1 MSGEKFSAIYTYVA
15 QYEDELSFEA
25 GDTVMVQAK
34 DEADWWRGEC
44 KGKTGVFPSNYVEPL
59 KCESTFRIIFPSVL
73 HLSSYNLPV
82 DTTRD
87 SSNTVIVF

>member
-25 GDTVMVQAK
+25 GDTVIVQAK
-34 DEADWWRGEC
+34 EEADWWRGEC

-59 KCESTFRIIFPSVL
+59 KCKSPFSIISLPVL
-73 HLSSYNLPV
+73 QLSSYKLQVV
-82 DTTRD
+82 DTRD
-87 SSNTVIVF
+87 SF